1 MSWNRTLPPLQS
13 KIAVRSAFRRDPEGL
28 LALLGMMSHNV
39 SGCDQFAAYFWADWA
54 KVRLDLSA
62 NSPEVSGSGFAIL
75 AQRDHESS
83 FVQGSIAAK
92 GAQLVSVADRHE
104 LADSWRRMS

>member
-1 MSWNRTLPPLQS
+1 MT
-13 KIAVRSAFRRDPEGL
+13 
-28 LALLGMMSHNV
+28 HNQPGEE
-39 SGCDQFAAYFWADWA
+39 GCDQFAAYFWADWA

-83 FVQGSIAAK
+83 FV
-92 GAQLVSVADRHE
+92 
-104 LADSWRRMS
+104 